1 MPATASWP
9 IVCRSPQKSDD
20 AAAPQLLLSEA
31 TRLSYEHK
39 ITVLRVALV
48 AGMAAATSGCKP

>member
-1 MPATASWP
+1 M
-9 IVCRSPQKSDD
+9 VCRSPQKSDG